1 MKAEAA
7 WRSVMAMMANWTG
20 LTHRSMEDA
29 AEANCEALVTRALG
43 VAPEDVE
50 VRLALAS
57 IRMSQS
63 RADEA
68 RDVVLGLF
76 NEMEGKEPCELA

>member
-1 MKAEAA
+1 
-7 WRSVMAMMANWTG
+7 MMANWTG

-50 VRLALAS
+50 VRLGRTWRAS
-57 IRMSQS
+57 
-63 RADEA
+63 
-68 RDVVLGLF
+68 G
-76 NEMEGKEPCELA
+76 

>member
-1 MKAEAA
+1 MDLT
-7 WRSVMAMMANWTG
+7 ANWTG
-20 LTHRSMEDA
+20 LTCRSMEEA
-29 AEANCEALVTRALG
+29 AEANCEALVSRALG

-68 RDVVLGLF
+68 RNVVLGLF
-76 NEMEGKEPCELA
+76 NDIEGKEPCEFACVLVVCLDGR